1 MKINSLTVENIGPFI
16 NPFKFDFKTNEAQN
30 IILIGGKNGSGKTTI
45 LKAIKFGLFGSYAL
59 GFKTDSQTY
68 LDEIKNLLNLQE
80 ESKKHSI
87 EVEFSYIENYAVVN
101 CQIGRIWTFKNEEI
115 EESCI
120 VFVNGKELKV
130 NMQHDFFEK
139 IRSIISPKIVDSI
152 IFDGEKIGRIIDDN
166 LTSDFLKDTFETIFN
181 IKVLEQL
188 NLDLLSYTS
197 SRSKKINN
205 SYEIDSLELLSQIKA
220 ESKRLF
226 DIKND
231 QNKLKDRLK
240 EITTSKKSLTKIFR
254 DLGGLSEKEKYDLDK
269 LLIHE
274 MKLKEDF
281 NKKFKHFLEN
291 EITFFLNQKL
301 IKNSISRIKIEMPIL
316 YEMQLSEM
324 NKELKIKELEYI
336 AEALNKKNSKIKPIH
351 NVNQKDYE
359 FIKIKYSE
367 RNLWLSLVK
376 NFITEKETNNS
387 RLSELKEKSLSNDN
401 FKKLEFYMNE
411 IQITEKNLFDI
422 NKLII
427 DSETQII
434 EQTKKLEELR
444 ERYDSL
450 NLLIKKSN
458 TYDSSFTFS
467 MKAIEI
473 NNKFIRH
480 LSDFYKNKVS
490 ITATKTFNNV
500 MRKEGFIS
508 ELRIDENFNM
518 HLYDNL
524 KKEIESQILSAGEK
538 QLLVSSLIYSMVK
551 VSKREL
557 FFVFDTPLARL
568 DKQNRKN
575 FITQIIKKISD
586 QSIVL
591 STDSEFVDVF
601 FDLIDS
607 SIAKKYK
614 LDYQDDLRK
623 STVFEGYFLESLNE

>member
-1 MKINSLTVENIGPFI
+1 MKINSLTLENIGPFI
-16 NPFKFDFKTNEAQN
+16 NPFKFDLKTDEAHN

-59 GFKTDSQTY
+59 GFKTESQTY
-68 LDEIKNLLNLQE
+68 LDEIRNLLNLQE
-80 ESKKHSI
+80 DSNKHSI
-87 EVEFSYIENYAVVN
+87 KVEFSYIENYEVVN
-101 CQIGRIWTFKNEEI
+101 CQIDRIWIFNHNEI
-115 EESCI
+115 EERCT
-120 VFVNGKELKV
+120 VFVNETEL
-130 NMQHDFFEK
+130 NFELQHDFFEK

-166 LTSDFLKDTFETIFN
+166 LISDFLKGTFETIFN

-205 SYEIDSLELLSQIKA
+205 SYEIDSLEVLSQIKV

-226 DIKND
+226 ELKND
-231 QNKLKDRLK
+231 QNKLKSRLK
-240 EITTSKKSLTKIFR
+240 EITTSKKSLSKIFK

-269 LLIHE
+269 LLTHE
-274 MKLKEDF
+274 IKLKEDF
-281 NKKFKHFLEN
+281 NRKFKHFLEN

-316 YEMQLSEM
+316 YEKQLSEM
-324 NKELKIKELEYI
+324 NKELKIKELELI
-336 AEALNKKNSKIKPIH
+336 ALTLNQKNSKIKPIH
-351 NVNQKDYE
+351 NLNQKDYE

-376 NFITEKETNNS
+376 SFVTERETNNS

-401 FKKLEFYMNE
+401 FKKLEYYMNE
-411 IQITEKNLFDI
+411 IQITEKNLLDY
-422 NKLII
+422 NKLIF
-427 DSETQII
+427 DSENQIT

-450 NLLIKKSN
+450 NLVIKKIN
-458 TYDSSFTFS
+458 TYDNSFIFS

-490 ITATKTFNNV
+490 ITATKTFNDV

-518 HLYDNL
+518 HLYDNFR
-524 KKEIESQILSAGEK
+524 KEIDSQILSAGEK

-575 FITQIIKKISD
+575 FISQIIKKISE

-591 STDSEFVDVF
+591 STDSEFVDNF

-623 STVFEGYFLESLNE
+623 SIVNEGYFLENLNE